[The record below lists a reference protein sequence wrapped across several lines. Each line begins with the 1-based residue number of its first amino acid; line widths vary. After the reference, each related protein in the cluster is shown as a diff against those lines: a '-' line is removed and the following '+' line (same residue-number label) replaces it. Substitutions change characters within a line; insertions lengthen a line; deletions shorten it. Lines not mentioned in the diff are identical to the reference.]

1 MDTGDPME
9 EQPHKDSPQEYSGSS
24 NNNIEKIRQDGTRAV
39 PLEQYS
45 KEELIQQIR
54 NLKKQ
59 LKTKNVLG
67 LVFERQKED
76 AVIRRQ
82 TQAPILK
89 ENKEKHVN
97 NGGQDNLL
105 LIGDNIDS
113 LTCLLSTHKGR
124 IDIIYIDPP
133 YNTGN
138 EDFIYNDKYVN
149 PEDAF
154 RHSKWL
160 SFMEA
165 RLLLAKELL
174 SETGVIFVSIDDN
187 EQAQLK
193 MLMDSIFGNSNFIA
207 NIIWDGGL
215 KNNSRFVSVGHD
227 YMLTYAKNKNFLI
240 ESDISWQEEKRGI
253 ELIKAYQTELYSKKE
268 SQGIEKDYETK
279 VLRVWLKENS
289 SLIDKGLQAYN
300 YVDESGN
307 IYTSGDLSAPGGNGA
322 RYEILH
328 PNTGLPVKTPSRGW
342 AFNRQALEA
351 KIANGEILFGKSE
364 TTSIRYKRMLN
375 DKKNDT
381 KVPRSYFWEDRAK
394 ANRELKAIL
403 GEDSFDFPKDVGVI
417 KRWIKIIG
425 NEKSIILD
433 FFAGSGTTGQAVLE
447 LNKEDDGNRQFILCT
462 NDEANIG
469 ERRTYRRLN
478 RVITGKNWAD
488 GKEHEPHEASLRYFN
503 VDFVDRDVSFT
514 YGSDSTVNKLDGL
527 VCIAEDLYETVY
539 TSNVVTVYSNGFK
552 DRFAAIVRDPWG
564 LDELKE
570 FFEMEA
576 PNILTVYVNDSFADY
591 RQELSEVV
599 PEGWDVSYVSLES
612 FFFNGLKYADR
623 LLKNYM
629 TVGNSVVGDNPFNMV
644 KYGEGSYSADNNVSD
659 LGEE

>member
-1 MDTGDPME
+1 MYTGDPME
-9 EQPHKDSPQEYSGSS
+9 EKPNNDNPEKYSE
-24 NNNIEKIRQDGTRAV
+24 NNKNIGELRQDGTRAV

-45 KEELIQQIR
+45 KEELIQQVR
-54 NLKKQ
+54 SLKKQ
-59 LKTKNVLG
+59 LKTKNAFG

-76 AVIRRQ
+76 AIIRRK
-82 TQAPILK
+82 TQAPVLK
-89 ENKEKHVN
+89 EDKEKHVN
-97 NGGQDNLL
+97 NGGQENLL

-113 LTCLLSTHKGR
+113 LTCLLSTHKGK
-124 IDIIYIDPP
+124 IDVIYIDPP

-154 RHSKWL
+154 RDSKWL
-160 SFMEA
+160 SFMEP

-193 MLMDSIFGNSNFIA
+193 MLMDSIFSNSNFIA

-227 YMLTYAKNKNFLI
+227 YMLTYAKNKSFLI
-240 ESDISWQEEKRGI
+240 ESDASWQEEKQGI
-253 ELIKAYQTELYSKKE
+253 ELIKAYQAELYYRKE
-268 SQGIEKDYETK
+268 SNGIEKDYETK
-279 VLRVWLKENS
+279 ALRIWLKENS
-289 SLIDKGLQAYN
+289 LLLDKGLQAYS

-307 IYTSGDLSAPGGNGA
+307 IFASDNISAPGGNGA
-322 RYEILH
+322 RYDVLH
-328 PNTGLPVKTPSRGW
+328 PVTGLPVKSPASGW
-342 AFNRQALEA
+342 RFNRQALES
-351 KIANGEILFGKSE
+351 KIANGEILFGKDE

-417 KRWIKIIG
+417 KRWIKIVG
-425 NEKSIILD
+425 NKNSIILD
-433 FFAGSGTTGQAVLE
+433 FFAGSGTTGHAVLE
-447 LNKEDDGNRQFILCT
+447 LNKEDNGSRQFILCT

-469 ERRTYRRLN
+469 ERRTYRRLK
-478 RVITGKNWAD
+478 RVITGENWAD
-488 GKEHEPHEASLRYFN
+488 GKEHESHDASLRYFN
-503 VDFVDRDVSFT
+503 VDFVDRDASST

-539 TSNVVTVYSNGFK
+539 TSNMVTVYSNGVRG
-552 DRFAAIVRDPWG
+552 RFAAIVRDPWG
-564 LDELKE
+564 LDELEK
-570 FFEMEA
+570 FFENES
-576 PNILTVYVNDSFADY
+576 PNVLTVYVNDSFADY

-612 FFFNGLKYADR
+612 FFFSGLKYADR

-629 TVGNSVVGDNPFNMV
+629 TVGDSVVSDSPV
-644 KYGEGSYSADNNVSD
+644 DVVEYDEGLYSDGNNVSD